1 MKEILFYLYEH
12 EYLIMNYFYR
22 FSPFS
27 PFSRLQSHGLY
38 ASITTTTTTQTF
50 RELLTTQK
58 MIQQIMNS

>member
-12 EYLIMNYFYR
+12 EYLIMNYFSR
-22 FSPFS
+22 FS